1 MIRLKSFGTS
11 YRAAVWGA
19 SGGIGR
25 AFVRHL
31 ADDPACASVVGVSRT
46 GIPESGKIGS
56 VIYDPHGHETI
67 SEAAATL
74 AEGGAPQVMIIATG
88 TLHGQGY
95 EPEKALRQLREDAFL
110 EVMRINALL
119 PAMIAQALL
128 PRLPEGRSVLAA
140 LSARVGSI
148 SDNRL
153 GGWHSYRASKAALNM
168 LVRNIAIEA
177 ARKHRDAVVAG
188 LHPGTVDTSLSEPFQ
203 ANVPEGKL
211 FTPEYSAGKLLKVID
226 SLEPS
231 QSGETFD
238 YAGKLI
244 AP

>member
-1 MIRLKSFGTS
+1 
-11 YRAAVWGA
+11 
-19 SGGIGR
+19 
-25 AFVRHL
+25 
-31 ADDPACASVVGVSRT
+31 
-46 GIPESGKIGS
+46 
-56 VIYDPHGHETI
+56 
-67 SEAAATL
+67 
-74 AEGGAPQVMIIATG
+74 
-88 TLHGQGY
+88 
-95 EPEKALRQLREDAFL
+95 
-110 EVMRINALL
+110 
-119 PAMIAQALL
+119 
-128 PRLPEGRSVLAA
+128 
-140 LSARVGSI
+140 
-148 SDNRL
+148 
-153 GGWHSYRASKAALNM
+153 M

-211 FTPEYSAGKLLKVID
+211 FTPEYSAGELLKVID